1 MSHAPA
7 AGEEVSMAK
16 RRRVKVR
23 ITTWVDRDV
32 LMWLKVR
39 GLETRMGYQ
48 TLMNRMLQEAIARA
62 EREAQAPPPVSRSEY
77 ESVLSALSDLES
89 RLEGLKAQVR
99 TAEVATPVT
108 SPVKSPVTPV
118 PADSPP
124 APARSRSRK
133 GKSKTARK
141 PARKLARKPT
151 QRRFSQNST
160 S

>member
-1 MSHAPA
+1 
-7 AGEEVSMAK
+7 MAK

-99 TAEVATPVT
+99 TAEVASPVT
-108 SPVKSPVTPV
+108 SPVTTV

-124 APARSRSRK
+124 APARPRSRSRK

-141 PARKLARKPT
+141 LT